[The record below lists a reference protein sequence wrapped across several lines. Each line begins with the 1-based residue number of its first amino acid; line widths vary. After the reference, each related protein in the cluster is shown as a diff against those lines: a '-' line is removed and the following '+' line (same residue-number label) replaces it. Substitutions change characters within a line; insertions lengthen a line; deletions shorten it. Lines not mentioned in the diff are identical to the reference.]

1 MGWLWKE
8 ICRRFGLPA
17 EKPFIIKAADMA
29 SQWPEFKQLLPPNR
43 IPTLDRNTQMLE
55 EHFPHVIDEA
65 RKLKIRAL
73 SPAKAKRKFLH
84 SIYQLHARR
93 ILKRRTCTGGH
104 NRQERELDS
113 PHPLLTYAGLALEPI
128 TQIITSPALGVRS
141 NVLANSRF
149 SSPLLANESLAIA
162 YNRAP
167 LLAQKECFQARGTLT
182 VEAGSSLVSTRHLTK
197 SADSIRA

>member
-1 MGWLWKE
+1 VGWLWKE

-55 EHFPHVIDEA
+55 EHFPHIIDEA

-84 SIYQLHARR
+84 SFYQLVHRF
-93 ILKRRTCTGGH
+93 
-104 NRQERELDS
+104 ERCGASAYQRETLQQQ
-113 PHPLLTYAGLALEPI
+113 LIAAGM
-128 TQIITSPALGVRS
+128 Q
-141 NVLANSRF
+141 
-149 SSPLLANESLAIA
+149 
-162 YNRAP
+162 
-167 LLAQKECFQARGTLT
+167 
-182 VEAGSSLVSTRHLTK
+182 
-197 SADSIRA
+197 